1 MRRIWRCCV
10 LQRARAP
17 SCTST
22 KGALCPVTH
31 PVSQPE
37 APTRQLPNPKPAL
50 GTPPGSCLPLL
61 EPSQG
66 RDDVPKS
73 PRLRLPPRE
82 RG

>member
-1 MRRIWRCCV
+1 MRGIWRYCV
-10 LQRARAP
+10 LQGTRAP

-31 PVSQPE
+31 PISQPE
-37 APTRQLPNPKPAL
+37 APTRQLPNPKPVL

-61 EPSQG
+61 EPPQG

-73 PRLRLPPRE
+73 PRLRLPPWE